1 MTYRAYVVTATL
13 LLAACGTTS
22 RVVSTGATEPL
33 PSIAPVPASTD
44 SRDSS
49 ASSPTPPPSSGPVK
63 PPSISAVPAIAPPTN
78 RNIRKSALGQLC
90 WARRE
95 VVLLVVRAVSG
106 EPGKTSESMDAST
119 ELLPVLDAA
128 LGEVESANVDRLA
141 GPVAAFAARF
151 ASDLRLARSAWTSAP
166 RVQRT
171 NVVNAFDFENYPGV
185 KEYLAAAGTDAGCLD
200 P

>member
-1 MTYRAYVVTATL
+1 
-13 LLAACGTTS
+13 
-22 RVVSTGATEPL
+22 
-33 PSIAPVPASTD
+33 
-44 SRDSS
+44 
-49 ASSPTPPPSSGPVK
+49 
-63 PPSISAVPAIAPPTN
+63 
-78 RNIRKSALGQLC
+78 
-90 WARRE
+90 
-95 VVLLVVRAVSG
+95 LLVVRAVSG